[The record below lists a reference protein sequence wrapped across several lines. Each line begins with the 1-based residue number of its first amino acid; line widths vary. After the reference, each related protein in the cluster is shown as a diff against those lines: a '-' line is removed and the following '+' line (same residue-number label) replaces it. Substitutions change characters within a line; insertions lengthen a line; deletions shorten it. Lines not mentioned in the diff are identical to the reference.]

1 MESFNFKN
9 IKAEKAN
16 ASLRYKRL
24 QKITTLFRAME
35 ICIFFV
41 IILRFSTQ
49 LTFVSK
55 IFSEYFRELP
65 LALISP
71 RFIFVLGNVIVIV
84 LFLKS
89 RESYAKDNSS
99 TSKITDFHD
108 EYMKECAKHITNYSE
123 HSMQQSISNCREQS
137 PKQGKQ
143 SINNYREQS
152 LKQGKQCILGE
163 KEVGRKIRK
172 SRSENLLCVHQHE
185 QTRRELRRSATVVCR
200 RNVDDEMSSED
211 FRRTVEDFIARQQ
224 RLLREEEEFSADVS
238 SET

>member
-16 ASLRYKRL
+16 AILRYKRL
-24 QKITTLFRAME
+24 QRITTLFRAME

-41 IILRFSTQ
+41 IISRFSTQ

-55 IFSEYFRELP
+55 LFAEYFRELP

-71 RFIFVLGNVIVIV
+71 GFVFVLGNVIVIV

-99 TSKITDFHD
+99 TSTITDFHD

-123 HSMQQSISNCREQS
+123 QSISNCREQS
-137 PKQGKQ
+137 LKQGKQ

-152 LKQGKQCILGE
+152 VKQCILGE
-163 KEVGRKIRK
+163 REVGRKIRK
-172 SRSENLLCVHQHE
+172 SRSENLLCVPQHE
-185 QTRRELRRSATVVCR
+185 ETRRELRRSATVVCR

-224 RLLREEEEFSADVS
+224 RLLREEEEFSAGVS
-238 SET
+238 CDA

>member
-16 ASLRYKRL
+16 AILRYKRL
-24 QKITTLFRAME
+24 QRITTLFRVME

-41 IILRFSTQ
+41 IISRFSTQ
-49 LTFVSK
+49 LAFVSK
-55 IFSEYFRELP
+55 LFSEYFRKLP

-89 RESYAKDNSS
+89 RVSYAKDNSS
-99 TSKITDFHD
+99 IITDFHD
-108 EYMKECAKHITNYSE
+108 EYMKECAKRITNYSE
-123 HSMQQSISNCREQS
+123 QSISNCREQS
-137 PKQGKQ
+137 
-143 SINNYREQS
+143 INNYSEQS
-152 LKQGKQCILGE
+152 MKQGKQCILGE
-163 KEVGRKIRK
+163 REVGRKIRK
-172 SRSENLLCVHQHE
+172 SRSENLLCVPQHE
-185 QTRRELRRSATVVCR
+185 ETRRELRRSATVVCR

-238 SET
+238 PNFIS